1 MPKICFFLDSFFPND
16 PRVEKEIKTIQ
27 KIGWEVSIIALDKE
41 GAPKKDHWDN
51 CEVYRVKHPKFFG
64 IHTPSEEKL
73 YYPAGKTGE
82 LADLILRILNRME
95 KIYLTLILIF
105 KEITF
110 VIIALLI

>member
-64 IHTPSEEKL
+64 IIVFIFLFQLVNHNEN
-73 YYPAGKTGE
+73 
-82 LADLILRILNRME
+82 IL
-95 KIYLTLILIF
+95 
-105 KEITF
+105 
-110 VIIALLI
+110 